1 MSIDKVVEGA
11 VKRDKVFVLVALT
24 AVIALS
30 WSYVLTGAGMNM
42 TAPEMTELASSGG
55 MAKMMPAVWDTGYA
69 ALMFF
74 MWWIMMIAMMLPS
87 ATPMVLL
94 FAAINR
100 KQKEKGNPYVATTL
114 FASAY
119 LIVWAGF
126 SIVAVALQWGLEAL
140 ALLSPMLISASI
152 VLGGGLLLAAGIY
165 QLTPIKQACL
175 KKCRSPVQFIM
186 TGWRNGSDG
195 AFYMGVEHGAYCVG
209 CCWFLMGL
217 LFFGGVMNLYWI
229 IGLSVIVLIEKT
241 IPGGRWVSYFLGVV
255 LIVCGGAVLAAQAFP
270 PHQHP

>member
-1 MSIDKVVEGA
+1 MSNATDMSIDKVVEGA

-30 WSYVLTGAGMNM
+30 WGYVLAGAGMNM
-42 TAPEMTELASSGG
+42 TAPEMTRLASSDG
-55 MAKMMPAVWDTGYA
+55 MAKMMPAVWDIGYA

-74 MWWIMMIAMMLPS
+74 MWWIMMVAMMLPS

-94 FAAINR
+94 FATINR

-126 SIVAVALQWGLEAL
+126 SIVAVALQWSLEAL

-152 VLGGGLLLAAGIY
+152 VFGGGLLLAAGIY

-175 KKCRSPVQFIM
+175 KKCRSPLQFIL
-186 TGWRNGSDG
+186 TRWRNGGDG
-195 AFYMGVEHGAYCVG
+195 AFYMGVEHGAYCVA

-241 IPGGRWVSYFLGVV
+241 IPGGRWVSHFLGIV
-255 LIVCGGAVLAAQAFP
+255 LIICGGIVLAGTF
-270 PHQHP
+270 

>member
-1 MSIDKVVEGA
+1 MSNAVDMSIDKVVEGA
-11 VKRDKVFVLVALT
+11 IKRDKEFVLVALT

-30 WSYVLTGAGMNM
+30 WSYVLAGAGMNM
-42 TAPEMTELASSGG
+42 TALEMTRLASSGG
-55 MAKMMPAVWDTGYA
+55 MAKMMPAVWDIGYA

-74 MWWIMMIAMMLPS
+74 MWWIMMVAMMLPS

-100 KQKEKGNPYVATTL
+100 RQKEKGSPFVATTL

-126 SIVAVALQWGLEAL
+126 SIVAVALQWSLETL

-175 KKCRSPVQFIM
+175 KKCRSPLQFIM
-186 TGWRNGSDG
+186 TRWRTGSGG
-195 AFYMGVEHGAYCVG
+195 ALYMGVEHGAYCVG

-241 IPGGRWVSYFLGVV
+241 IPGGRWVSHFLGIVLIICGGVV
-255 LIVCGGAVLAAQAFP
+255 LAGTF
-270 PHQHP
+270 